1 MWASVASDEQRNA
14 LFDEIES
21 QFGALD
27 FFISNASNGILA
39 PLADV
44 TPEHW
49 EKAFRTNVVALQQ
62 GAIRAAKL
70 MRRRGGGKIITV
82 SSNAANRY
90 AEYFGCMA
98 PVKAAVESLTKY
110 LAVELAPDNI
120 TVTRDGLRTIAKV
133 AYSQSVEV
141 FPNYK
146 YPIKFQFS
154 ADAISMGGL
163 GANPGQG
170 QNQPKP

>member
-1 MWASVASDEQRNA
+1 MYVVKTIIKLVIVIAIVNAAVRVGVVAAKYYQLKDQTQE
-14 LFDEIES
+14 LLT
-21 QFGALD
+21 FGA
-27 FFISNASNGILA
+27 NA
-39 PLADV
+39 
-44 TPEHW
+44 TPNDIQNRIIA
-49 EKAFRTNVVALQQ
+49 KAEALSVP
-62 GAIRAAKL
+62 I
-70 MRRRGGGKIITV
+70 
-82 SSNAANRY
+82 
-90 AEYFGCMA
+90 
-98 PVKAAVESLTKY
+98 
-110 LAVELAPDNI
+110 APDDI